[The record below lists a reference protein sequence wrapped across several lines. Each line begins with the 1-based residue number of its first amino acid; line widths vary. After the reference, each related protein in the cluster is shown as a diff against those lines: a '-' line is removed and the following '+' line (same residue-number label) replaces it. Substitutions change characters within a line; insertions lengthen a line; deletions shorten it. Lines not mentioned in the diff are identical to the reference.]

1 MTWKI
6 MRWVGRDVLRSAWVF
21 FYTAF
26 FLSLS
31 VAFFTFFEE
40 PSRILLSLLNLVLM
54 VVPLVSLIF
63 ALTYLF
69 NNRNFVLLTLTQP
82 VSRSSVFWGLW
93 GGLGGP
99 LALALLLGMG
109 LPMGFYLVEHPSYV
123 WFALMM
129 LAGAVLL
136 SQIFLGIALWL
147 AFAFEDRLKALAVGL
162 LVWLALTFFYDGLI
176 LTVIVLASAYPVE
189 KIAVGLSFLNPLD
202 LVRLLVIMQMDVAAL
217 MGFTAAVFKKFL
229 GSVWGSVSAVLA
241 LALWM
246 ILPTLRAST
255 RFQRRDF

>member
-6 MRWVGRDVLRSAWVF
+6 MRWVARDVLRSSWIF

-26 FLSLS
+26 FLALS
-31 VAFFTFFEE
+31 IAFFTFFEE

-63 ALTYLF
+63 SLTYLF
-69 NNRNFVLLTLTQP
+69 NNRNFILLTLTQP
-82 VSRSSVFWGLW
+82 VARRSVFWGYW
-93 GGLGGP
+93 GGIGGP
-99 LALALLLGMG
+99 LALSLLVGMG
-109 LPMGFYLVEHPSYV
+109 LPMVFYLAGHVSYAPLG
-123 WFALMM
+123 ALMV
-129 LAGAVLL
+129 AGGILL

-162 LVWLALTFFYDGLI
+162 LVWMALTFFYDGLI
-176 LTVIVLASAYPVE
+176 LTVIILASAYPVE

-202 LVRLLVIMQMDVAAL
+202 LVRLLVLMQMDVAAL

-229 GSVWGSVSAVLA
+229 GSAWGTVTAVLA
-241 LALWM
+241 LMVWVVF
-246 ILPTLRAST
+246 PTFQAAV
-255 RFQRRDF
+255 RFQRKDF